1 MISFWFALQRE
12 VEILMF
18 LSAIVMMK
26 NRRACKITPT
36 PNTTQHYSLCKP
48 TDVPSR
54 QVVVYTVNNHVILSG
69 RHVVENRADQADSG
83 NTSWARQ
90 FSLFSE
96 TAYQMRKCLKTLFI
110 TCVTVVQF
118 YKQMPVC

>member
-1 MISFWFALQRE
+1 
-12 VEILMF
+12 MF

-36 PNTTQHYSLCKP
+36 PNITLSLCKP

-69 RHVVENRADQADSG
+69 RLVVQRTDHARLTREILPESG
-83 NTSWARQ
+83 N
-90 FSLFSE
+90 FLYF
-96 TAYQMRKCLKTLFI
+96 LKPLTR
-110 TCVTVVQF
+110 
-118 YKQMPVC
+118 